1 MIFSGL
7 LIKEYG
13 ELWGNGIWEHDEQP
27 CHVIFGLLDFSAIL
41 MASQVQV
48 LMLLMPHDAIEYGE
62 ELY

>member
-13 ELWGNGIWEHDEQP
+13 EHDDQP